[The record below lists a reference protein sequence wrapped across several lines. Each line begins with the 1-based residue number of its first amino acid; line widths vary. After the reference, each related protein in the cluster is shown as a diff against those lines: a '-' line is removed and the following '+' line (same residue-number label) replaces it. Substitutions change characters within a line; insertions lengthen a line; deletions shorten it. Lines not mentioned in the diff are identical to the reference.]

1 MKKIIKNLK
10 SKIQN
15 LTNHR
20 HFQKYEK
27 YVSFVIWVL
36 MIYYLSSQGLEFLGP
51 ANIWEF
57 ILRKIFHAFEFG
69 VLALLIFRILRQTEQ
84 KHIYW
89 DIGWAFAFT
98 VLYAISDE
106 YHQTF
111 TLNRVGTYR
120 DVLIDASGAL
130 VACWFLY
137 LDYHHRKI
145 MESKNVINKIEKIIK
160 RTP

>member
-1 MKKIIKNLK
+1 MYQNLR

-15 LTNHR
+15 LTRHR

-27 YVSFVIWVL
+27 YASLLIWVL
-36 MIYYLSSQGLEFLGP
+36 MIYYLSSQGLEFIGP
-51 ANIWEF
+51 SNIWEF
-57 ILRKIFHAFEFG
+57 IIRKIFHAFEFG
-69 VLALLIFRILRQTEQ
+69 VLALLIFRILRSTE
-84 KHIYW
+84 KRHIYW
-89 DIGWAFAFT
+89 DIGWAFVFT

-130 VACWFLY
+130 VACWLLY
-137 LDYHHRKI
+137 LDFHHRKI
-145 MESKNVINKIEKIIK
+145 MESRNVINKIKQIIK